1 MPTREAFEQWLD
13 DYLRPQQQRSAEKIK
28 ELFTEDA
35 TYAYGPFFEPRV
47 GIDAI
52 YNHHKNAL
60 SHQNDLKYTWN
71 VLAVTE
77 DYGLAHFH
85 LTLTEQVEGEPNTY
99 DGVFLVYLNAH
110 GRCTRFEEW
119 WHAHT
124 R

>member
-28 ELFTEDA
+28 ELFTDDA
-35 TYAYGPFFEPRV
+35 TYSYGPYFEPRV

-60 SHQNDLKYTWN
+60 AHQDDLDYTWK
-71 VLAVTE
+71 VLAVTDE
-77 DYGLAHFH
+77 YGVAHFH
-85 LTLTEQVEGEPNTY
+85 LTLTDHVEGEPNTY
-99 DGVFLVYLNAH
+99 DGVFLVYLIRD